1 MAAAA
6 EVDMYQDMFYVI
18 IAEEPGSR
26 INYKFDAVSQIPSLE
41 LPFAILS
48 LGCYDKHQKHD
59 WEIRQKYNKKIQY
72 KV

>member
-1 MAAAA
+1 M
-6 EVDMYQDMFYVI
+6 
-18 IAEEPGSR
+18 PTP
-26 INYKFDAVSQIPSLE
+26 QILFLKLS
-41 LPFAILS
+41 FAILS